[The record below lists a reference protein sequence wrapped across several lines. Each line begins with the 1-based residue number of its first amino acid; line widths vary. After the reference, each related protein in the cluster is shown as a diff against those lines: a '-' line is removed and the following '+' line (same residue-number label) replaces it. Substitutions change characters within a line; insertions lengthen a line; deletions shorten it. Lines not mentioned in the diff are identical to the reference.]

1 MEDSMGEATAVKR
14 VEEPDRP
21 IQNTS
26 LIDQIEDTFNALA
39 RRAYDIF
46 EHNGR
51 AFGHDLENWLRAERE
66 LLHAVPVNVT
76 ESDESLE
83 VRAEVP
89 GFSEKEI
96 EVAVEPKRLTI
107 TGKRETKKEEKKGRT
122 LHAESCAN
130 QILRMVDLPA
140 EIDTEK
146 VKANLKHGVL
156 TLTMPKATKTQA
168 LRIRPNAG

>member
-1 MEDSMGEATAVKR
+1 MGEATAVKR
-14 VEEPDRP
+14 AEEPVRQ
-21 IQNTS
+21 IQNIS

-46 EHNGR
+46 EQNGR
-51 AFGHDLENWLRAERE
+51 AFGHDLENWLKAERE

-89 GFSEKEI
+89 GFNEKEI
-96 EVAVEPKRLTI
+96 EIAVEPKRLTI
-107 TGKRETKKEEKKGRT
+107 TGKHEAKKEEKKGRT
-122 LHAESCAN
+122 LHAESCSN
-130 QILRMVDLPA
+130 QILRIVELPA
-140 EIDTEK
+140 AIETEK

-156 TLTMPKATKTQA
+156 TLTLPKAAKTQA
-168 LRIRPNAG
+168 LRIHPNAA

>member
-1 MEDSMGEATAVKR
+1 MGEATAVKR
-14 VEEPDRP
+14 VEEPVRP
-21 IQNTS
+21 IQNIS
-26 LIDQIEDTFNALA
+26 LIDQNEDTFNALA

-66 LLHAVPVNVT
+66 LLHAVSINVI

-89 GFSEKEI
+89 GFNEKEI

-107 TGKRETKKEEKKGRT
+107 TGKHETKKEEKKGRT
-122 LHAESCAN
+122 LYAESCAD
-130 QILRMVDLPA
+130 QILRMVELPA
-140 EIDTEK
+140 EIDTAK

-156 TLTMPKATKTQA
+156 TLTLPKAAKTQA
-168 LRIRPNAG
+168 LRIHPNAG

>member
-1 MEDSMGEATAVKR
+1 MGEATAVKR
-14 VEEPDRP
+14 AEESVRQ
-21 IQNTS
+21 IQNIS

-46 EHNGR
+46 EQNGR
-51 AFGHDLENWLRAERE
+51 AFGHDLENWLKAERE

-89 GFSEKEI
+89 GFNEKEI
-96 EVAVEPKRLTI
+96 EIAVEPKRLTI
-107 TGKRETKKEEKKGRT
+107 TGKREAKKEEKKGRA
-122 LHAESCAN
+122 LHAESCSN
-130 QILRMVDLPA
+130 QILRIVDLPA
-140 EIDTEK
+140 EIETEK

-156 TLTMPKATKTQA
+156 TLTLPKVAKTQA
-168 LRIRPNAG
+168 LRIHPNAA